1 MPPTQLPASGNPLV
15 FFDITLGGEPL
26 GRITFEL
33 FKDVVPKTAE
43 NFRQFCTGEAK
54 DGAGRPQ
61 GYKGSKFH
69 RIIPHFM
76 CQGGDF
82 LNGDG
87 TGSTCIWGYKSF
99 EDENFSLKHDVPGL
113 LSMAVSPP
121 QPFPTFNQP
130 HLPSPSHITRP
141 CLTRLVHR
149 SLHHCLWNCVRSSL
163 TPGPRLFG
171 AGGRIKNA
179 GPNTNGSQFF
189 ITTVP
194 TPFLDNKHVVFGK
207 VVDGMDVV
215 KKMEATKTGYKGKD
229 VPNLDVV
236 VAQCGEM

>member
-1 MPPTQLPASGNPLV
+1 MAPTVLPASGNPLV

-43 NFRQFCTGEAK
+43 NFRQFCTGETK
-54 DGAGRPQ
+54 NHLGRPQ

-69 RIIPHFM
+69 RIIPNFM

-82 LNGDG
+82 INGDG
-87 TGSTCIWGYKSF
+87 SGSATIYGTSKF
-99 EDENFSLKHDVPGL
+99 ADENFQLKHDQPGL
-113 LSMAVSPP
+113 LSMANS
-121 QPFPTFNQP
+121 
-130 HLPSPSHITRP
+130 
-141 CLTRLVHR
+141 
-149 SLHHCLWNCVRSSL
+149 
-163 TPGPRLFG
+163 
-171 AGGRIKNA
+171 
-179 GPNTNGSQFF
+179 GPNTNGCQFF

-215 KKMEATKTGYKGKD
+215 RKMEHTKTGYRGQD
-229 VPNLDVV
+229 RPNMDVV
-236 VAQCGEM
+236 IAQCGEM

>member
-33 FKDVVPKTAE
+33 FQDVVPKTAE
-43 NFRQFCTGEAK
+43 NFRQFCTGESK
-54 DGAGRPQ
+54 NSMGRPQ

-69 RIIPHFM
+69 RIIPNFM

-87 TGSTCIWGYKSF
+87 TGSTCIYGTKAF
-99 EDENFSLKHDVPGL
+99 ADENFRLKHDQPGL
-113 LSMAVSPP
+113 LSMAVKYK
-121 QPFPTFNQP
+121 
-130 HLPSPSHITRP
+130 LLLETRKSADV
-141 CLTRLVHR
+141 CL
-149 SLHHCLWNCVRSSL
+149 
-163 TPGPRLFG
+163 
-171 AGGRIKNA
+171 KNA
-179 GPNTNGSQFF
+179 GPGTNGSQFF

-194 TPFLDNKHVVFGK
+194 TPFLDGKHVVFGK

-215 KKMEATKTGYKGKD
+215 KKMEATKTGYRGKD
-229 VPNLDVV
+229 VPNMDVV
-236 VAQCGEM
+236 IAQSGEM